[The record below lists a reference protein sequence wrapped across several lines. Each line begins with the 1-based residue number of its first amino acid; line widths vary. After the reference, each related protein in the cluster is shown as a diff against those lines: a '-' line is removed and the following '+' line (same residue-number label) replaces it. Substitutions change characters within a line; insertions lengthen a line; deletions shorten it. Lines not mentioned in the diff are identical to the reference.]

1 MEHRSEQTNRI
12 TPEDS
17 LARCIHG
24 NPAPC
29 QNACPFGLDI
39 RVFIARMQ
47 GGKFDA
53 ALRQY
58 RDATVFPLIV
68 SALCKAPC
76 KAACVRSKVDAP
88 VALPLLEQA
97 CLAHSGSRRRAS
109 FNLPPKRKHIAII
122 GADLSGLACAVRF
135 AAQKYDVT
143 VYERAAALESRL
155 LRALAADAL
164 VSEVMER
171 LMAENIS
178 VCCRSAP
185 TDAELSN
192 ADVVLVSSGEPF
204 AGRGDRVF
212 FCPDA
217 DGPVERIAAGI
228 GLCSRIE
235 WFLKTGAHMDD
246 QGGKRRVQPAVAF
259 GEPTPASPIAPADG
273 NAYSADE
280 AVQEACR
287 CIRCDCT
294 ACVDHCEML
303 SMYQLYPNKLKEDV
317 ETTLLPDQPL
327 KQKPAMRPVNSCNLC
342 GRCTNVCPAG
352 VDLSAYLLQSRRALF
367 EQGLLPPAFHAF
379 WLNDLAD
386 AERYAFTHRSS
397 LGPVKYAFF
406 PGCQLGA
413 SHVDYVGK
421 TYALLKDICA
431 DTALLLRCCGM
442 PALWAGDSAA
452 HAQSREAI
460 RTEWEALGRPVLIIA
475 CPSCFNS
482 LSGAVEG
489 MACISLYEYLART
502 RTEGFAARM
511 QTMQA
516 AVFDPCAAR
525 QLTQMRRAVRA
536 LLTGCGVCVEPLPL
550 AEDDAACCSYG
561 GQIYAANRPLAET
574 IVAERTKLSELAYIT
589 YCSNCRDIF
598 ASSGKACAHV
608 LDILFGLDGFHR
620 PPAGLQ
626 QRRENRRMLYC
637 QFHADNGGEAA
648 IVPHSGIRLVIAP
661 ELSARMDTELI
672 LHEDVASVIACCEE
686 SGSRLFDPQ
695 SGNTIA
701 HRVCGQ
707 VTCWVIYR
715 KRAADE
721 YEVFD
726 AYSHRMRLEET

>member
-1 MEHRSEQTNRI
+1 MKH
-12 TPEDS
+12 TPDKNGLIAQETS

-39 RVFIARMQ
+39 RLFIARMQ

-58 RDATVFPLIV
+58 RDAAVFPLVV
-68 SALCKAPC
+68 STLCKAPC
-76 KAACVRSKVDAP
+76 KTACVRKQADAP
-88 VALPLLEQA
+88 VALPLLERA
-97 CLAHSGSRRRAS
+97 CLAHSSDRRRAP
-109 FNLPPKRKHIAII
+109 FNLPPKQKRIAVI

-143 VYERAAALESRL
+143 VYERGATLEDRL
-155 LRALAADAL
+155 LRALVNETL
-164 VSEVMER
+164 VSEVTER
-171 LMAENIS
+171 LKAENVA
-178 VCCRSAP
+178 VCCQSGPA
-185 TDAELSN
+185 DAALTN
-192 ADVVLVSSGEPF
+192 ADVVLVSSGESF
-204 AGRGDRVF
+204 SGCGDRVF
-212 FCPDA
+212 YCPDA
-217 DGPVERIAAGI
+217 DGPVARIAAGI
-228 GLCSRIE
+228 GVCSRIE
-235 WFLKTGAHMDD
+235 WFLKTGARMDAQED
-246 QGGKRRVQPAVAF
+246 DRYGQPAVTSR
-259 GEPTPASPIAPADG
+259 ELVPASAIVPADG
-273 NAYSADE
+273 RAYTADE

-287 CIRCDCT
+287 CVRCDCT

-303 SMYQLYPNKLKEDV
+303 AMYKLYPNQLKEDV

-342 GRCTNVCPAG
+342 GRCTNVCSAG

-386 AERYAFTHRSS
+386 ADRYAFTHRDSPS
-397 LGPVKYAFF
+397 PAKYAFF

-413 SHVDYVGK
+413 SNVDYVGK

-431 DTALLLRCCGM
+431 DTALLLRCCGI
-442 PALWAGDSAA
+442 PAMWAGDMDLYA
-452 HAQSREAI
+452 RKRGAI
-460 RTEWEALGRPVLIIA
+460 RAEWEALGRPVLIVA

-482 LSGAVEG
+482 LSGADG
-489 MACISLYEYLART
+489 GIPCISLYEYLART
-502 RTEGFAARM
+502 GTNGFAARM
-511 QTMQA
+511 QTMKA

-525 QLTQMRRAVRA
+525 QSLQTRQAVRE
-536 LLTGCGVCVEPLPL
+536 LMTNCGICVEKLPL
-550 AEDDAACCSYG
+550 AEGDAACCSYG
-561 GQIYAANRPLAET
+561 GQIYAANRALT
-574 IVAERTKLSELAYIT
+574 QKIVAERTGLSELPYIT

-608 LDILFGLDGFHR
+608 LDILFALDGFHR
-620 PPAGLQ
+620 PPAGLW
-626 QRRENRRMLYC
+626 QRRENRRMLYR
-637 QFHADNGGEAA
+637 QFHSEKGGEAA
-648 IVPHSGIRLVIAP
+648 IKPPTGIRLVIAP
-661 ELSARMDTELI
+661 ECSARMDAELI
-672 LHEDVASVIACCEE
+672 LQEDVASVITHCEE
-686 SGSRLFDPQ
+686 SGCRLFDPQ

-707 VTCWVIYR
+707 ITCWVVYR

-726 AYSHRMRLEET
+726 AYSHRMHLEEA